1 MVKKI
6 LSCDW
11 GTSSFRLRLINVADK
26 SVLAETTAGDGI
38 AVVHHNWL
46 QSDRVKNERIG
57 FYTDILLSQIEKLD
71 NHYLAGIPMII
82 SGMASSSIGITEL
95 PYGDIP
101 FRMNSTRLNVQRIVP
116 GGKYPHEIL
125 LVSGLKAKDD
135 VMRGEETML
144 LGCEISEEGEQLIIF
159 PGTHSKHVLVKG
171 NLLVDFKTFMTGEVF
186 DLLSNKSILSG
197 SVKINEWLAHQ
208 NIFEKGLLEGA
219 ENNLLNAIF
228 HVRTSHL
235 FKSLNPEENYHFL
248 SGILIGSEL
257 KRIAGTK
264 IKILLVC
271 GQPLYERY
279 WRGLQLLCGKENL
292 QYQDA
297 DKSLIAGHCK
307 LATQFL

>member
-135 VMRGEETML
+135 VMRGEETKL

-197 SVKINEWLAHQ
+197 SVKINEWLTHQ

>member
-26 SVLAETTAGDGI
+26 SVLGETTSGDGI
-38 AVVHHNWL
+38 AVVHNNWL
-46 QSDRVKNERIG
+46 QSDHVKNERIG

-71 NHYLAGIPMII
+71 KHYLAGIPMII
-82 SGMASSSIGITEL
+82 SGMASSFIGITEL

-159 PGTHSKHVLVKG
+159 PGTHSKHVLVKD

>member
-26 SVLAETTAGDGI
+26 SVLGETTSGDGI
-38 AVVHHNWL
+38 AVLHNNWL

-71 NHYLAGIPMII
+71 NHYLAGIPIII

-116 GGKYPHEIL
+116 GRKYPHEIL

>member
-1 MVKKI
+1 MIEKI

-26 SVLAETTAGDGI
+26 TVLAEKTSGDGI
-38 AVVHHNWL
+38 AVVHSKWL
-46 QSDRVKNERIG
+46 QSGLAENERIG
-57 FYTDILLSQIEKLD
+57 FYTDILLAQIEKLE
-71 NHYLAGIPMII
+71 NHSLAGVPVII
-82 SGMASSSIGITEL
+82 SGMASSSIGMTEL

-101 FRMNSTRLNVQRIVP
+101 FRMNNTRLNVQGILP
-116 GGKYPHEIL
+116 GAKYPHEIL
-125 LVSGLKAKDD
+125 LVSGLKTKDD

-144 LGCEISEEGEQLIIF
+144 LGCEIGEEGEQLIIF
-159 PGTHSKHVLVKG
+159 PGTHSKHVLVKD
-171 NLLVDFKTFMTGEVF
+171 NLLVDFKTFMTGEIF
-186 DLLSNKSILSG
+186 DLLSNKSILSK
-197 SVKINEWLAHQ
+197 SVKINEWFAHQ
-208 NIFEKGLLEGA
+208 NIFEKGLAEGA
-219 ENNLLNAIF
+219 ESNFLNAIF
-228 HVRTSHL
+228 HVRTNQL

>member
-26 SVLAETTAGDGI
+26 SVLGETTSGDGI
-38 AVVHHNWL
+38 AVLHNNWL

-71 NHYLAGIPMII
+71 NHYLAGIPIII

-197 SVKINEWLAHQ
+197 SVKINEWLTHQ

-219 ENNLLNAIF
+219 KNNLLNAIF

>member
-135 VMRGEETML
+135 VMRGEETKL